1 MTKRVR
7 ADGSI
12 LPDRSH
18 TNYIAPLQAVDNPQ
32 TGGIDVRISTEVGGG
47 NAAQPVGPAGG
58 DLSSQYPNPT
68 VARVAGVTP
77 GATGLELLAATGDVT
92 LNNQKGLTLKELAAS
107 GTLGVTIKA
116 ADNMTGAPSPGSFI
130 VKLPRSS
137 ASSGEW
143 IATDLAQ
150 DQAKFVLAV
159 SNSGA
164 LLWVPLSL
172 SGSGGS
178 LITDGLHPGVVGDP
192 RASDLYRPYLIL
204 PFIDR
209 WQGSPQSHDGSNGE
223 LYPTTIPPADGD
235 GSNQLDLFYCVK
247 QAAGFLLPQFGG
259 TGRSSVTS
267 GAILMGGFSDSTIPN
282 KPGVTSAINNGLT
295 YKPMVELTGT
305 NAWDVLRWNTVGGPN
320 WTVNPLADFFVVST
334 GAEAVL
340 VIANSGA
347 GVHTLSIDGNLRFQ
361 QASLKGI
368 LTAATITTADKTW
381 TLPDATGTVILST
394 SAAFT
399 ENVIVLNG
407 KQIQL
412 WEPTGAG
419 SHYVGI
425 SAPADLSSTWSF
437 SYPTAGP
444 GANNKILEFAADGT
458 TAFINTPSGG
468 GGVSD
473 GDKGD
478 ITVTAS
484 GATWT
489 IDPDAVTYSKIQ
501 DVTATDRLLGRSTA
515 GAGIVEEITCTAAGR
530 ALIDDAD
537 AAAQRTTLGL
547 GTLATQSGTFSG
559 TSSGTNT
566 GDQTITLTGNVTGS
580 GTGSFAATIAD
591 DAVTYAKMQ
600 DVTATDRLLGRVTA
614 GAGVVEEITC
624 TAAGRAIID
633 DADASAQRTTLGLG
647 TLATQSGTFSGTSS
661 GTNTGDQ
668 TITLTGDVTGSGTG
682 SFAATIANDAVTY
695 AKLQNIS
702 ATDRLLG
709 RVTAGAGNAEEIT
722 CTAAGRAILDD
733 ADAAAQR
740 TTLGAAATSH
750 THNAGDINS
759 GILGTPFGGTGADD
773 TNGGIGHVVKQ
784 NDAGANYT
792 TGLIETANITDAN
805 VTLAKLANVATAR
818 LMGRVTAGTG
828 VPEALTG
835 TQATTLLDAFT
846 SALKGLVPA
855 SGGGTTNFLRAD
867 ATWAAPSGGGGGAT
881 VGTTTIDFGAFPG
894 VSDASVA
901 VTGQGSIVSGS
912 VVNAWMRPV
921 ATADHSADEHLVE
934 TIRVVAGNIVA
945 ATGFTV
951 YGFNTS
957 QINEPVP
964 DQDLSSRTNLGKGDR
979 QRYASGGG
987 VGTRLYG
994 QWTVAWSWQ

>member
-1 MTKRVR
+1 MTDRVR
-7 ADGSI
+7 NSGTN
-12 LPDRSH
+12 LPKRSQLDF
-18 TNYIAPLQAVDNPQ
+18 IDPLVATDNPL
-32 TGGIDVRISTEVGGG
+32 TGVTEVRINVEPGGG

-77 GATGLELLAATGDVT
+77 GATGLELLAAAVDLV
-92 LNNQKGLTLKELAAS
+92 LNNQKGLTLKELTAS
-107 GTLGVTIKA
+107 GALAVTLKA
-116 ADNMTGAPSPGSFI
+116 ADNMTAAPSPASYTL
-130 VKLPRSS
+130 KLPRSS

-143 IATDLAQ
+143 VATDLAQ

-361 QASLKGI
+361 QALLKGI

-381 TLPDATGTVILST
+381 TMPDASGTVALVGHTHAAADTTSGVFNIARLATGT
-394 SAAFT
+394 
-399 ENVIVLNG
+399 
-407 KQIQL
+407 
-412 WEPTGAG
+412 P
-419 SHYVGI
+419 
-425 SAPADLSSTWSF
+425 
-437 SYPTAGP
+437 
-444 GANNKILEFAADGT
+444 DGT
-458 TAFINTPSGG
+458 KFIRDDGVLAVPSGG

-537 AAAQRTTLGL
+537 VAAQRTTLGL

-600 DVTATDRLLGRVTA
+600 DVTATDRLLGRATA

-624 TAAGRAIID
+624 TAAGRAILD

-784 NDAGANYT
+784 NDAGENYT
-792 TGLIETANITDAN
+792 TGLVETLNIADAN
-805 VTLAKLANVATAR
+805 VTLAKLANIATAR
-818 LMGRVTAGTG
+818 FIGRVTAATG

-867 ATWAAPSGGGGGAT
+867 ATWAAPAGGGGGAT

-894 VSDASVA
+894 TSHASVA
-901 VTGQGSIVSGS
+901 VTGQASIVPGS
-912 VVNAWMRPV
+912 VVQAWIRPV
-921 ATADHSADEHLVE
+921 ATADHSADEHMVE
-934 TIRVVAGNIVA
+934 TIRLVAGNIVA

-957 QINEPVP
+957 QVNEPVP
-964 DQDLSSRTNLGKGDR
+964 DQDTFGRANKGRNDR
-979 QRYASGGG
+979 QQYTAGG
-987 VGTRLYG
+987 VGTRVYG